1 MRQFVEYATLG
12 IMLGAIYALIAIG
25 YSLVFGVLGKLNLAH
40 GDVFMSA
47 PWIAVVLS
55 AFLPLWLTISV
66 GIAAAGLF
74 GVLLYWIVFRKATD
88 PNEQLGPAI
97 GSQSFGLILA
107 ACGSYFAGG
116 YTLQFPPIVRLPD
129 FRIAEIQISAIQVV
143 VLAVAISTML
153 IFHAIISRTKFGRA
167 MRAISENETA
177 SLILGIKVRRIVIAV
192 FALSS
197 AMAGLAGILYSS
209 RYGVVDPYFG
219 FHMGL
224 LGLVVMVMGGVGNIY
239 GAMAGGMLLGLAQM
253 LATGFLWSGAQQVVP
268 WIILVLVLVLFPQ
281 GLFGGATVEQKV

>member
-1 MRQFVEYATLG
+1 MQQFIEYATLG

-55 AFLPLWLTISV
+55 AFLPLWLTVGI
-66 GIAAAGLF
+66 GIAAAGFL
-74 GVLLYWIVFRKATD
+74 GVILYWVVFRKASD

-107 ACGSYFAGG
+107 AAGSYFAGG
-116 YTLQFPPIVRLPD
+116 YTLQFPPIVTLPD
-129 FRIAEIQISAIQVV
+129 FRIAEVQISVVQIIVLVTAIV
-143 VLAVAISTML
+143 TML
-153 IFHAIISRTKFGRA
+153 LFHTVIRKTKLGRS
-167 MRAISENETA
+167 MRAISENETT
-177 SLILGIKVRRIVIAV
+177 SLILGIKVRRIIIVV
-192 FALSS
+192 FVLSS

-224 LGLVVMVMGGVGNIY
+224 IGLVVMVIGGVGNIY
-239 GAMAGGMLLGLAQM
+239 GSMAGGMLLGLAQM

-268 WIILVLVLVLFPQ
+268 WIILVIVLVAFPA
-281 GLFGGATVEQKV
+281 GLFGGRAIEEKV

>member
-1 MRQFVEYATLG
+1 MQQLIEYATLG

-55 AFLPLWLTISV
+55 AVLPLWLTISIGV
-66 GIAAAGLF
+66 AAAGML
-74 GVLLYWIVFRKATD
+74 GILLYWIVFRSVSD

-107 ACGSYFAGG
+107 AAGSYFAGG
-116 YTLQFPPIVRLPD
+116 YTLQFPAVIKFPEMHLAGV
-129 FRIAEIQISAIQVV
+129 QISMVQIV
-143 VLAVAISTML
+143 VLAIAIVLM
-153 IFHAIISRTKFGRA
+153 IVFHTIIRKTKLGRS
-167 MRAISENETA
+167 MRAISENENA
-177 SLILGIKVRRIVIAV
+177 SLILGIKVRRVIITV

-197 AMAGLAGILYSS
+197 AMAGLAGILYSW

-224 LGLVVMVMGGVGNIY
+224 IGLVVMVMGGVGNIY
-239 GAMAGGMLLGLAQM
+239 GAMVGGMLLGLAQM

-268 WIILVLVLVLFPQ
+268 WIILVIVLVAFPS
-281 GLFGGATVEQKV
+281 GLFGGRALEEKI